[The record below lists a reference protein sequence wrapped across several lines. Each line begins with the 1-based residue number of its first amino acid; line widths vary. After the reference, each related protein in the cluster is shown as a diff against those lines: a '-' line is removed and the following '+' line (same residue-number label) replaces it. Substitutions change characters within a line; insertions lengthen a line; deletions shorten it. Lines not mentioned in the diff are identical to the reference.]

1 MIQKNKKTM
10 IKEKVR
16 KFANEYLTQTLRE
29 KTLVTT
35 REEVTSEYP
44 FYGDLPMIY
53 LGEIANM
60 KEHGIFIG
68 KSGKCYFGYHISNF
82 RELSEEEV

>member
-1 MIQKNKKTM
+1 M
-10 IKEKVR
+10 
-16 KFANEYLTQTLRE
+16 NELRE
-29 KTLVTT
+29 KSLVTVKG
-35 REEVTSEYP
+35 EMTSEYP

-60 KEHGIFIG
+60 KEHGIFVG

-82 RELSEEEV
+82 IELSEEEV

>member
-1 MIQKNKKTM
+1 MS
-10 IKEKVR
+10 E
-16 KFANEYLTQTLRE
+16 LRE
-29 KTLVTT
+29 KSLVTVKG
-35 REEVTSEYP
+35 EVTSEYP
-44 FYGDLPMIY
+44 FYNDLPMIY

-68 KSGKCYFGYHISNF
+68 KSGKCYFGYHISDF

>member
-1 MIQKNKKTM
+1 MSK
-10 IKEKVR
+10 
-16 KFANEYLTQTLRE
+16 LRE

-68 KSGKCYFGYHISNF
+68 KSGK
-82 RELSEEEV
+82 

>member
-1 MIQKNKKTM
+1 MNLETER
-10 IKEKVR
+10 IKEGGIM
-16 KFANEYLTQTLRE
+16 NELRE

-68 KSGKCYFGYHISNF
+68 KSG
-82 RELSEEEV
+82 

>member
-1 MIQKNKKTM
+1 MSTYI
-10 IKEKVR
+10 IK
-16 KFANEYLTQTLRE
+16 E
-29 KTLVTT
+29 KTLVTLKD
-35 REEVTSEYP
+35 EISLEYP
-44 FYGDLPMIY
+44 FSDDMPMIY

-60 KEHGIFIG
+60 PEHGIFIG

>member
-1 MIQKNKKTM
+1 M
-10 IKEKVR
+10 
-16 KFANEYLTQTLRE
+16 NELRE

-44 FYGDLPMIY
+44 FYNDLPMIY

-60 KEHGIFIG
+60 KEHGIFI
-68 KSGKCYFGYHISNF
+68 
-82 RELSEEEV
+82 

>member
-1 MIQKNKKTM
+1 MSELS
-10 IKEKVR
+10 EKS
-16 KFANEYLTQTLRE
+16 
-29 KTLVTT
+29 LVTVKG
-35 REEVTSEYP
+35 EMTSEYP

-60 KEHGIFIG
+60 KEHGIFVG

-82 RELSEEEV
+82 KELSEEEV